1 MRSILPALLGV
12 ALGWHVQKD
21 VPYMS
26 VHVPSVSAQ
35 TSGPANALAAR
46 VQALEDREAIRT
58 LWADYGR
65 TLDAR
70 DFAAFAQL
78 FARDAEFVGGP
89 GSPAKGREAIGA
101 FLEKAIDTNYPN
113 SKGRNF
119 HLYFNESIDVHGDQG
134 TGLSKGGFVM
144 ATGDNSKA
152 DFLLLATYRDQFVR
166 EDGRWKFKRR
176 EVIGEIPVPRAR

>member
-1 MRSILPALLGV
+1 MLLAALCCTASPA
-12 ALGWHVQKD
+12 
-21 VPYMS
+21 M
-26 VHVPSVSAQ
+26 AQ
-35 TSGPANALAAR
+35 TAAGATDLAAR
-46 VQALEDREAIRT
+46 VRALEDREAIRT
-58 LWADYGR
+58 LWAEYGR

-70 DFAAFAQL
+70 DFAAFSQL

-89 GSPAKGREAIGA
+89 GSPAKGPAAIGA
-101 FLEKAIDTNYPN
+101 FLEKAIGTNYPN

-119 HLYFNESIDVHGDQG
+119 HLYFNESIDLHGDEG

-144 ATGDNSKA
+144 AAGDNTKA

-176 EVIGEIPVPRAR
+176 EIIGDIPVPRQTR